1 MRRQP
6 KSHELEMN
14 HRRVPLRTLA
24 AALVLAGCGGAGT
37 ATPPADTATT
47 TGVATT
53 VTDPSTTT
61 SPPSTTTST
70 STTTTTTTPVAVGP
84 WHVEGR
90 RYYFPVQPPE
100 VASYRDE
107 HHDYPATDI
116 FAPAGTTVV
125 AVTDGVVHEISRVD
139 EWDPEV
145 DDGATR
151 AGLFVTIVGDDGVR
165 YHASHLATVEP
176 GIEPGVR
183 VGAGQ
188 VIGTVGDTGNANLPH
203 VHFGISRPGG
213 PGDWETRRGEVW
225 PYEYLQAWT
234 RGEAATPV
242 LPGE

>member
-1 MRRQP
+1 
-6 KSHELEMN
+6 MN
-14 HRRVPLRTLA
+14 HWRIRTLV
-24 AALVLAGCGGAGT
+24 AALVFAGCGGGV
-37 ATPPADTATT
+37 ATPPVDTATT
-47 TGVATT
+47 TAVPAAVA
-53 VTDPSTTT
+53 DPTTT

-70 STTTTTTTPVAVGP
+70 STTTTTTPAAVGP

-125 AVTDGVVHEISRVD
+125 AVTEGVVHEVSRVD
-139 EWDPEV
+139 QWDPDV

-183 VGAGQ
+183 VRAGQ

-203 VHFGISRPGG
+203 LHFGISRPGG

>member
-14 HRRVPLRTLA
+14 HRRVPLRTLAA

-61 SPPSTTTST
+61 SPPSTTT
-70 STTTTTTTPVAVGP
+70 TPVAVGP

-100 VASYRDE
+100 VASYREE